1 MDHHCPWLNNCIGF
15 RNRKLFMLLI
25 IYSSIEILM
34 ADIISIIQY
43 IKVILHSRRINVYNK
58 LNLSLGFI
66 GLIAAIVFSF
76 LIYKFLKYH
85 LELVSKN
92 TTTIEQLDE

>member
-1 MDHHCPWLNNCIGF
+1 
-15 RNRKLFMLLI
+15 MLLI

>member
-1 MDHHCPWLNNCIGF
+1 
-15 RNRKLFMLLI
+15 
-25 IYSSIEILM
+25 M

>member
-1 MDHHCPWLNNCIGF
+1 
-15 RNRKLFMLLI
+15 
-25 IYSSIEILM
+25 M

-43 IKVILHSRRINVYNK
+43 IKVILHSRKINAYNK

-66 GLIAAIVFSF
+66 GLIAAVVFSF